1 MSKFTVSE
9 KGQELGVYEGET
21 AQDARDACA
30 VAAGYESESDM
41 ESKLESASE
50 FEVDR
55 VLSAEDYAG
64 SENLWIQ
71 AIDPDNTTPFD
82 SVSFGKRVELAQS
95 VMDSNE

>member
-1 MSKFTVSE
+1 MSKFTVSAN
-9 KGQELGVYEGET
+9 GQEFGVYEGNTE
-21 AQDARDACA
+21 QDARDACA
-30 VAAGYESESDM
+30 VDAGYESESDM

-71 AIDPDNTTPFD
+71 AIDPDNTTPFE
-82 SVSFGKRVELAQS
+82 SVSHEERVRLAKD
-95 VMDSNE
+95 VIDSNE